1 MSQTNSLDQ
10 LKQFTTVVA
19 DTGDFE
25 SIRAYAPQDATT
37 NPTLIFKAVQQ
48 AEYKPLLAKAVADN
62 RSSSL
67 TGAALHRKVIDDLLV
82 AFGNAAGEVLAE
94 IRGDSDPL
102 VKRIAESYVAFRNIQ
117 AEYTTQAYNGVMN
130 ARRLPI
136 KWG

>member
-1 MSQTNSLDQ
+1 MESLTEYDQ
-10 LKQFTTVVA
+10 KHPA
-19 DTGDFE
+19 
-25 SIRAYAPQDATT
+25 
-37 NPTLIFKAVQQ
+37 
-48 AEYKPLLAKAVADN
+48 AVAELVSKHGVVV
-62 RSSSL
+62 RE
-67 TGAALHRKVIDDLLV
+67 APRDLLV

-102 VKRIAESYVAFRNIQ
+102 VKRIAESYVAFRNLQ